1 MGRGRPAIAGPT
13 GAMGK
18 HSNKGV
24 RFDNATGKTWV
35 PRREPG
41 AAAAVA
47 VDSSA
52 SCSSAVAGGDDEWD
66 VDADSDAGI
75 SCVGSCVRGDST
87 CASSACATDAEDD
100 FGPSSGVV
108 EREQSTVRDTVP
120 LETSIEG
127 DKVFEPADRSHGA
140 NISWFFGN
148 WGAISSIKHPGQ
160 QERMQK
166 ELRHSP
172 AAVICL
178 AECSEEVQNL
188 LEQKGR
194 AKPAR

>member
-1 MGRGRPAIAGPT
+1 
-13 GAMGK
+13 MGK
-18 HSNKGV
+18 HSKKGV
-24 RFDNATGKTWV
+24 RFDNLTGKTWV

-66 VDADSDAGI
+66 VDADSDAGT

-87 CASSACATDAEDD
+87 CASSACASDVEDY

-140 NISWFFGN
+140 NISCFRQLGRH
-148 WGAISSIKHPGQ
+148 IKHKKPRSTRAHAEGT
-160 QERMQK
+160 
-166 ELRHSP
+166 SP
-172 AAVICL
+172 L
-178 AECSEEVQNL
+178 ARSCDL
-188 LEQKGR
+188 
-194 AKPAR
+194 PC